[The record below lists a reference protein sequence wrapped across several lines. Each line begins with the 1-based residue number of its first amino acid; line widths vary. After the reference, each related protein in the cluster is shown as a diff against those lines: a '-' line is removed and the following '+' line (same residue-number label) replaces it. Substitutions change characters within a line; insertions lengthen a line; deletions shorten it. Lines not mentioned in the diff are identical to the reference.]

1 MTVGSLT
8 PLQRPAPL
16 NERLCINDVCTLIA
30 KQLGVD
36 IEFVTSETH
45 FTHDL
50 GADLI
55 DRVELMLA
63 IEDQFAGV
71 EITDDDIE
79 QIQVVGD
86 LIRHLNTKQAKR

>member
-1 MTVGSLT
+1 MTIGSLT
-8 PLQRPAPL
+8 PLQEPTPL
-16 NERLCINDVCTLIA
+16 NEVLCINDVCTLIA

-36 IEFVTSETH
+36 VEFVTSETH

-50 GADLI
+50 GVDLI

-63 IEDQFAGV
+63 IEELDGV
-71 EITDDDIE
+71 EITDDDVE

-86 LIRHLNTKQAKR
+86 LIRRLNTSHVRG